1 QRAKSNY
8 SGMGV
13 NIDTKI
19 TKGNAAY
26 EICNE
31 AKNGRYDLIIMANRG
46 LGEIKGYLLGSVS
59 NRVVRHAG
67 CSVLIIK

>member
-1 QRAKSNY
+1 MADLQ
-8 SGMGV
+8 
-13 NIDTKI
+13 
-19 TKGNAAY
+19 GNAAY

-46 LGEIKGYLLGSVS
+46 PGEIKGYLLGSVS
-59 NRVVRHAG
+59 TRVVRHAG